1 MSGKSKRKG
10 AHKAGQVE
18 VFNRC
23 LLCMLWAIVEV
34 LHPQIGVLQAIK
46 EEAFKV
52 FESLKAGRL
61 TDAQI
66 VAQLR
71 DEYDILTDWSRRDRQ

>member
-10 AHKAGQVE
+10 AHKAGQTE

-52 FESLKAGRL
+52 FSSLKEGRL

>member
-1 MSGKSKRKG
+1 MSGKSKRRG
-10 AHKAGQVE
+10 THKAGQTE

-34 LHPQIGVLQAIK
+34 LRPQIGVLQAIK

-52 FESLKAGRL
+52 FSSLKEGRL

>member
-1 MSGKSKRKG
+1 MSGKSKRRG
-10 AHKAGQVE
+10 VHKAGQTE

-34 LHPQIGVLQAIK
+34 LRPQIGVLQAIK

-52 FESLKAGRL
+52 FSSLKEGRL